1 MALDTDIS
9 LRGKLLYSVY
19 VRSHSPSGDFAGVL
33 ADLDRIRDLGVDI
46 VWFLPIHPS
55 GVAGRKGEAGSPYAI
70 RDYRAVDPAYG
81 TREEFERL
89 VDAIHDRGMLAMMDV
104 VFNHTS
110 PDSVL
115 WETHPEWF
123 YRDADGTPA
132 NRNPDWADIIDLDL
146 DVRDGLWDYHV
157 ETLRG
162 WARIVDGFRCD
173 VAPLLP
179 MEFWSRARREVA
191 EVKEGVVW
199 LAETVEPE
207 FVRLLRS
214 RGLLCHSD
222 GETYQAFD
230 LTYDYDV
237 INGLRDYALG
247 TGTLADYVRLLE
259 LQDSWYP
266 DNYVKLRFLENHD
279 RDRVASFA
287 TSPEDLLVW
296 TAFLYFQKGATLLY
310 AGQEHQDPNRPS
322 LFDVDPVAWD
332 PGKDLSDHLRRLRE
346 VTRDPIVVDGAYRLR
361 VAPGV
366 DTVVGSYTREAG
378 AGSVS
383 GTRSLVGIFPFRSEE
398 ADVAVPELPDGEH
411 VDLVSGG
418 VLTVRDGIVHST
430 GRAAIVSVAQ

>member
-9 LRGKLLYSVY
+9 LRGKLIYSVY
-19 VRSHSPSGDFAGVL
+19 VRSHSPSGDFSGVL

-46 VWFLPIHPS
+46 IWFLPIHPS
-55 GVAGRKGEAGSPYAI
+55 GVTGRKGLAGSPYAI
-70 RDYRAVDPAYG
+70 QDYRAIDPAYG
-81 TREEFERL
+81 TRADLEHLVEE
-89 VDAIHDRGMLAMMDV
+89 IHRRGMLVMMDV

-115 WETHPEWF
+115 WQTRPEWF
-123 YRDADGTPA
+123 YRDDTGAPA
-132 NRNPDWADIIDLDL
+132 NRNADWADIIDLDL
-146 DVRDGLWDYHV
+146 EVRELWDYHV

-162 WARIVDGFRCD
+162 WAEIVDGFRCD

-179 MEFWSRARREVA
+179 MEFWERARREVA
-191 EVKEGVVW
+191 EVRPGAVW

-222 GETYQAFD
+222 GETYSAFD

-237 INGLRDYALG
+237 INGLRDFALG

-266 DNYVKLRFLENHD
+266 ANYVKLRFLENHD

-287 TSPEDLLVW
+287 TSPQDLLVW
-296 TAFLYFQKGATLLY
+296 TAFCYFQKGATLLY
-310 AGQEHQDPNRPS
+310 AGQEHQDAHRPS

-332 PGKDLSDHLRRLRE
+332 PSKDISDHLRRLRQI
-346 VTRDPIVVDGAYRLR
+346 TRHRLFVDGTYRLR

-366 DTVVGSYTREAG
+366 DTVVGSYTRDAS
-378 AGSVS
+378 AI
-383 GTRSLVGIFPFRSEE
+383 VGVFPFRSETG
-398 ADVAVPELPDGEH
+398 DLNLPELPDGEH
-411 VDLVSGG
+411 TDLISGRT
-418 VLTVRDGIVHST
+418 VVVRDGILPST
-430 GRAAIVSVAQ
+430 GHAVIVAAPSLVGQ